1 MEQKTQ
7 RVGTIVEDAL
17 PLRDMVYHKIRQ
29 AILVGDMQPGER
41 LMEIHLAERL
51 DVSRT
56 PVREA
61 IHKLEQEG
69 LVIMTP
75 RKGAEV
81 AQITKQGLRDV
92 LEVRRGLDAMS
103 IELACERITEE
114 GKKELNLARIA
125 FEEAIKGGDIR
136 ELARTDVAFHEIIVN
151 ATGNQ
156 RLIEVVTQM
165 AEQMYRYRFEYLKDT
180 SSYEKLVEEHRRM
193 CKYIERGDSKQ
204 AAAVAREHIDNQE
217 KSIMQQLDPG
227 SAFGF
232 GGEL

>member
-1 MEQKTQ
+1 M
-7 RVGTIVEDAL
+7 EDAL

-51 DVSRT
+51 GVSRT

-81 AQITKQGLRDV
+81 AQITEQGLRDV

-103 IELACERITEE
+103 IELACERIKD
-114 GKKELNLARIA
+114 GDKKALNDARVA

-136 ELARTDVAFHEIIVN
+136 ELARTDVAFHEIIVR

-193 CKYIERGDSKQ
+193 CEYIEKGNKQ
-204 AAAVAREHIDNQE
+204 DAAKVAREHIDNQE
-217 KSIMQQLDPG
+217 KSIMQQLHRTSG
-227 SAFGF
+227 FGF
-232 GGEL
+232 GGEF

>member
-1 MEQKTQ
+1 ME
-7 RVGTIVEDAL
+7 EAL

-29 AILVGDMQPGER
+29 AILVGDLQPGER
-41 LMEIHLAERL
+41 LMEIHLAEKL

-81 AQITKQGLRDV
+81 AQITEQGLRDV

-103 IELACERITEE
+103 IELACERITQED
-114 GKKELNLARIA
+114 KKELIKAREA

-136 ELARTDVAFHEIIVN
+136 ELARTDVAFHDIIVRS
-151 ATGNQ
+151 TGNQ

-165 AEQMYRYRFEYLKDT
+165 AEQMYRYRFGYLKDT
-180 SSYEKLVEEHRRM
+180 SSYDKLVEEHRRM
-193 CKYIERGDSKQ
+193 CEYIADGKRQE
-204 AAAVAREHIDNQE
+204 AAKVAREHIDNQE
-217 KSIMQQLDPG
+217 KSIMQQLHLNG
-227 SAFGF
+227 SSFGF
-232 GGEL
+232 GGAF